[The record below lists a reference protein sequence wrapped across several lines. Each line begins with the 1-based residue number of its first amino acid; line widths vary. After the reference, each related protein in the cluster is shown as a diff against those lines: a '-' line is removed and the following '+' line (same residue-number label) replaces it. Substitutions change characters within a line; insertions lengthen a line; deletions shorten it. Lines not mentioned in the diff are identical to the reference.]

1 MVDERVANGNALVPF
16 AIRPIHH
23 SSHLPFVPFDR
34 RRKQVQLAPLPAPWN
49 PEWKAGSWISNRM
62 GQHAK
67 AVSHRARMTATQKQR
82 LDALPYGQLLIAGTH
97 PASCM

>member
-1 MVDERVANGNALVPF
+1 MIVSSEESESGWRISAKLV
-16 AIRPIHH
+16 I
-23 SSHLPFVPFDR
+23 
-34 RRKQVQLAPLPAPWN
+34 PAPWN

-82 LDALPYGQLLIAGTH
+82 LDALPYGQSLIAGTH